1 MNENSRQTPFNL
13 VLKVLVKISAYLCTE
28 NNFGNP
34 TTVFRKRKPQRTKK
48 QTNRK
53 LKIHPLFKSTRV
65 AYMQQNNVLLP
76 HLSVTLL
83 FCCDKMS
90 GNYVS

>member
-48 QTNRK
+48 TNK
-53 LKIHPLFKSTRV
+53 QET
-65 AYMQQNNVLLP
+65 QNTPPFQVNTCGLHAAKQRSPSSSLSNSFVLL
-76 HLSVTLL
+76 
-83 FCCDKMS
+83 
-90 GNYVS
+90 